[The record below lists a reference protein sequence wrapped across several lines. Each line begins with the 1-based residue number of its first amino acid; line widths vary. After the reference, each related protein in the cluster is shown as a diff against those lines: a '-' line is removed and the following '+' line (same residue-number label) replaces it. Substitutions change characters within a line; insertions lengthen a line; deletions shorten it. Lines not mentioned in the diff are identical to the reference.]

1 MQKPIIFQ
9 SFTKV
14 FADSQIQA
22 AFCKVEVSE
31 ILKHTFCGIIQNTL
45 EIICQQIIVQ
55 LQSTKI
61 LLVHKNANF
70 FWRTIKLKHWAFLY
84 CSPYKY
90 CSSNFTIVVALKI
103 FFFSSVLY
111 IREQLLFCIA
121 LYIYRSS
128 NYCSSICCCF
138 FVDTKN

>member
-45 EIICQQIIVQ
+45 EIICQQISILIVHV
-55 LQSTKI
+55 KI
-61 LLVHKNANF
+61 ICAPKMRNVFLAYYQNA
-70 FWRTIKLKHWAFLY
+70 TLDFLY
-84 CSPYKY
+84 CSPYSY
-90 CSSNFTIVVALKI
+90 CSSKFTIVH
-103 FFFSSVLY
+103 
-111 IREQLLFCIA
+111 FCIGFVHWFTA
-121 LYIYRSS
+121 SFLYCSLHSYLSY
-128 NYCSSICCCF
+128 NYCEINRCRSFSLSLYL
-138 FVDTKN
+138 DKR